1 MQFSTAAALTAI
13 AAVLSLGNA
22 APTDPEQPVDGGN
35 MTTMAEGL
43 FQAFSGG
50 SCNGNAGSNVGFST
64 SRCISTDDRHSFRV
78 TGCKAQ
84 VLVWNNSKCRGTF
97 KQYTVNAGSC
107 VGVNTG
113 LNWRSASAQC
123 A

>member
-22 APTDPEQPVDGGN
+22 APTDLEQPADGGN

-50 SCNGNAGSNVGFST
+50 SCNGNAGSKVGFS
-64 SRCISTDDRHSFRV
+64 
-78 TGCKAQ
+78 CKAQ